1 MQTERP
7 TADAHQLAHATF
19 SIAGDSLDPEF
30 WTAYF
35 DVSPDTA
42 VTKGQPFKTPS
53 GRLSSA
59 PGRTGVWSV
68 KSKSM
73 IRSDSLEPHLRYL
86 AERLALPRSDLRGLL
101 ERTGARMRFFCY
113 WYNETG
119 DRVPDVP
126 DNIRAMMEAMGGTV
140 EIDEYR

>member
-1 MQTERP
+1 MQTNQP

-35 DVSPDTA
+35 GVLPDTS
-42 VTKGQPFKTPS
+42 VIKGQPFKTSS

-86 AERLALPRSDLRGLL
+86 VERLAFPRSDLPELLQRRG
-101 ERTGARMRFFCY
+101 ERMRFFCY
-113 WYNETG
+113 WANYTG

-126 DNIRAMMEAMGGTV
+126 DDIRVMMEALGGII